1 MSRLL
6 QGRTLARLAVVLPLL
21 ALFAYVALRSGPLAP
36 VAVTLATVESAS
48 ITPSRFGIG
57 TVEARFSYRIG
68 PTQAGRLQRLAV
80 HVGDRVEA
88 GQLLG
93 QMDPVDLDD
102 RIRAQEAASRRAEAA
117 QREAAARHAY
127 AASQAQRYERLFAAR
142 QISEE
147 ALTSKRQELQIAL
160 ASRDAAREELARIR
174 FERAA
179 LEAQRDNLRL
189 VAPVAGVVVRRDAEP
204 GTTVVAGQTVVE
216 LVDPESLWV
225 NARFDQVSAAGL
237 SAGLPARI
245 VLRSR
250 PEQVLNGRV
259 LRLEPVADA
268 VTEELLAK
276 VAFEPRP
283 DALPPLGEL
292 AEVTVVLP
300 ALPAAA
306 VVSNA
311 ALRRDGGRLGVWQLD
326 DGATR
331 FTPVTLGAADLD
343 GRVQVRAGLAPGA
356 RVVLYSDQALKT
368 HSRIRVVEE
377 LPGSAR

>member
-21 ALFAYVALRSGPLAP
+21 VLFAYVALRSGPLAP
-36 VAVTLATVESAS
+36 VAVTLATVEAAS

-57 TVEARFSYRIG
+57 TVEARYSYRIG
-68 PTQAGRLQRLAV
+68 PTQAGRLQRLEV

-102 RIRAQEAASRRAEAA
+102 RIGAQEAASRRAEAA
-117 QREAAARHAY
+117 LREAAARQAY
-127 AASQAQRYERLFAAR
+127 AESQARRYENLFAAR

-147 ALTSKRQELQIAL
+147 VLTTKRQELQIAQ
-160 ASRDAAREELARIR
+160 AARDAAREELARIR

-179 LEAQRDNLRL
+179 LEAQRDDLRL

-204 GTTVVAGQTVVE
+204 GTTVVAGQAVVE
-216 LVDPESLWV
+216 LIDPESLWV
-225 NARFDQVSAAGL
+225 NTRFDQVSAAGL
-237 SAGLPARI
+237 DAGLPARI

-250 PEQVLNGRV
+250 PDEVLDGRV

-276 VAFEPRP
+276 VVFALRP

-292 AEVTVVLP
+292 AEVTVALP
-300 ALPAAA
+300 ALTAVA
-306 VVSNA
+306 VVPNA
-311 ALRRDGGRLGVWQLD
+311 ALRREDGRVGVWQFD
-326 DGATR
+326 DGAVR
-331 FTPVTLGAADLD
+331 FTPLTLGAADLD
-343 GRVQVRAGLAPGA
+343 GRVQVRTGLVPGA
-356 RVVLYSDQALKT
+356 RVVLYSEQALKT
-368 HSRIRVVEE
+368 RSRIRVVEE

>member
-6 QGRTLARLAVVLPLL
+6 QGRTLARLAVVVPLL

-36 VAVTLATVESAS
+36 VAVTLATVETAS

-57 TVEARFSYRIG
+57 TVEARYSYRIG
-68 PTQAGRLQRLAV
+68 PTQAGRLQRLEV

-102 RIRAQEAASRRAEAA
+102 RIGAQEAAARRAEAA
-117 QREAAARHAY
+117 LREAAARHAY

-147 ALTSKRQELQIAL
+147 ALTSRRQELQIA
-160 ASRDAAREELARIR
+160 AATRDAAREELARIR

-179 LEAQRDNLRL
+179 LGAQRDSLRL

-204 GTTVVAGQTVVE
+204 GTTVVAGQAVVE
-216 LVDPESLWV
+216 VVDPESLWV

-250 PEQVLNGRV
+250 PGQVLNGRV

-276 VAFEPRP
+276 VVFDPRL

-292 AEVTVVLP
+292 AEVTVALP
-300 ALPAAA
+300 ALPAAP
-306 VVSNA
+306 VVPNA
-311 ALRRDGGRLGVWQLD
+311 ALRRADGQVGVWQFD
-326 DGATR
+326 DGGAR
-331 FTPVTLGAADLD
+331 FTPVTPGEADLD
-343 GRVQVRAGLAPGA
+343 GRVQVQSGLAPGT
-356 RVVLYSDQALKT
+356 RVVLYSEAALT
-368 HSRIRVVEE
+368 ARSRIRVVEE
-377 LPGSAR
+377 LPGAVR